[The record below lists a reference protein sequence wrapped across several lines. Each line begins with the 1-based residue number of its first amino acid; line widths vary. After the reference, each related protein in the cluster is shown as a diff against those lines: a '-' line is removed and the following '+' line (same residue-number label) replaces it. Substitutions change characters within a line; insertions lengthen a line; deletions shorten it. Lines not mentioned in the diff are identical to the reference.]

1 MRVSVMLRSG
11 PLSPESCVKNSDA
24 SSTVAKVR
32 AATTD
37 KPPFAAGFCTS
48 TVQPAARKSSTL
60 SDVANSGALRTASAS
75 AATTTEMV
83 PLPFSATFTL
93 VARSTRQPEST
104 TTASTRPK
112 RPLWPVPRTAST
124 FLSVRRTNP
133 SEVFTRWWRCRLRL
147 PLRDRHL
154 QVA

>member
-1 MRVSVMLRSG
+1 MLRSG
-11 PLSPESCVKNSDA
+11 PLSPESCVKKSDA

-60 SDVANSGALRTASAS
+60 SEVANSGALRTASAS

-83 PLPFSATFTL
+83 PLPFSATVTL
-93 VARSTRQPEST
+93 VARSTRQPDNT
-104 TTASTRPK
+104 TTASARPV
-112 RPLWPVPRTAST
+112 RPIFSTLLTALRTVT
-124 FLSVRRTNP
+124 VLSMRRMNP
-133 SEVFTRWWRCRLRL
+133 PEVFTRWWRCRLRL
-147 PLRDRHL
+147 PLRDRYL